1 LTSTATAEAAG
12 AVSTPGG
19 PGPTDSSPTP
29 LLYGA
34 AALLGLVAVLGGGW
48 ALMARPGRR

>member
-1 LTSTATAEAAG
+1 M
-12 AVSTPGG
+12 
-19 PGPTDSSPTP
+19 

-48 ALMARPGRR
+48 LYMTRPWER